1 VRGRWLTKR
10 DRQEVG
16 FSMATETTMPPMKAS
31 EESTREQ
38 LQLGVQQGDAYA
50 KALAGMDKES
60 GADVKRAGEYEVAL
74 VVENAEGMWH
84 LESPGNLVWKN
95 PTDENAHVEVA
106 VRDAADGRFIPGL
119 TVHVTLT
126 GPDGTEV
133 GRHEQSFLWHPW
145 LYHYGRNWTV
155 PGEGEYRVKVEIA
168 APAFMRHDK
177 EHGKRYAE
185 PVEVEFTRKI
195 EPGQKKA

>member
-1 VRGRWLTKR
+1 
-10 DRQEVG
+10 
-16 FSMATETTMPPMKAS
+16 MATDTTTPPMKAS
-31 EESTREQ
+31 EESTEEQ
-38 LQLGVQQGDAYA
+38 LKLATLQGEAYA

-60 GADVKRAGEYEVAL
+60 GADVTRAGEYEVAI

-126 GPDGTEV
+126 GPDGEEIGT
-133 GRHEQSFLWHPW
+133 HEQPMLWHPW
-145 LYHYGRNWTV
+145 LYHYGRNWVV
-155 PGEGEYRVKVEIA
+155 PGEGEYRVKVQIE
-168 APAFMRHDK
+168 APMFMRHDH
-177 EHGKRYAE
+177 ENGRRYAE

-195 EPGQKKA
+195 TPGQKKA